1 MHLEQK
7 RYLKMVRFIGIIQVY
22 FLFEQSQG
30 VSNEEMSNMLGQE
43 TIDACQERLHQ
54 TPVKVPGSTVSKSS
68 KKTRQLSKFEDR
80 ASRSSGNGWFIQY
93 PRAPQGFILQT
104 LRKCQSFICYL
115 HNAWWGTGVDL
126 NTDLQSKFLC

>member
-1 MHLEQK
+1 
-7 RYLKMVRFIGIIQVY
+7 MVRFIGIIQVY

-54 TPVKVPGSTVSKSS
+54 TPVKVPGSIVSKSS

-93 PRAPQGFILQT
+93 HPTDPEEVPEF
-104 LRKCQSFICYL
+104 YL
-115 HNAWWGTGVDL
+115 LLTQCLVGHWCGP
-126 NTDLQSKFLC
+126 KYRPPE